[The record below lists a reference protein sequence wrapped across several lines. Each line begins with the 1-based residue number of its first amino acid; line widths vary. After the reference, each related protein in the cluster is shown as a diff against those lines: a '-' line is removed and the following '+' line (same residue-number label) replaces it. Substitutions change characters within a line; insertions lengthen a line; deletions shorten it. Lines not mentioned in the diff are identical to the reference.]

1 MATVRTTIVL
11 DEASRQSARRLAAR
25 WGCSG
30 SEVIRR
36 ALVAQDVAVL
46 GSPRSRRTEK
56 RRLLL
61 RLCDL
66 FDGVDANAEIA
77 RRKAEDAYF

>member
-1 MATVRTTIVL
+1 
-11 DEASRQSARRLAAR
+11 
-25 WGCSG
+25 
-30 SEVIRR
+30 VIRR